1 MRMKPGDLVKH
12 RRLRVT
18 RGYDHRVWDPRS
30 NRIGVLIS
38 LAPSGDWW
46 KVLER
51 DGITTWFVEDIT
63 LI

>member
-12 RRLRVT
+12 KVG
-18 RGYDHRVWDPRS
+18 RGWDPRS
-30 NRIGVLIS
+30 NRIAVLVS
-38 LAPSGDWW
+38 CSQWGDWW

-51 DGITTWFVEDIT
+51 DAIAFWFTEDIT